1 MMLSE
6 RAREEII
13 KTAERFPERRTGLLP
28 ALRLAQDEQGYLSS
42 QVLVE
47 VAAIFELTPAEV
59 EAVAS
64 FYTMLKR
71 RPTGKHLIQVCT
83 NLPCALSGAGEL
95 LDHLKARLGIGVG
108 ETTPDGLFTLETV
121 ECLGSCGTA
130 PVVQIDEDY
139 HENLSAEAIEA
150 VLARLAGG

>member
-1 MMLSE
+1 MLSE

-13 KTAERFPERRTGLLP
+13 RAMERFPERRTGLLP

-42 QVLVE
+42 QVLAE
-47 VAAIFELTPAEV
+47 VAAIFGLAPAEAQ
-59 EAVAS
+59 AVAS
-64 FYTMLKR
+64 FYTMLRR

-83 NLPCALSGAGEL
+83 NLPCALSGAEGL

-139 HENLSAEAIEA
+139 HENMSAEAIDA